1 MSVQYDKSIPVFDN
15 HCHICFPQKI
25 DDSLRDYEV
34 LFRRLSINRAGLLS
48 CPCSGH
54 NDVGID
60 ILENLKILYLKDRL
74 SVPCFTYAG
83 FTWHWDDS
91 ERYVQFGREMLEIGF
106 DGFKTLEQ
114 HPRVRRMIGKSL
126 ADSSMEGFFEFANS
140 RRSVMVC
147 HVGDPRNNWD
157 LSSAT
162 PEAMR
167 LGRVYAGDYLSLDEL
182 YEEMLA
188 VISRC
193 PDMRF
198 ILAHFFFMSDNYD
211 RVCRL
216 MDDFPNIYLDLTPGG
231 EMYVNFTKDTEL
243 WRDFFSS
250 YSDRI
255 ILGSDNY
262 ALGYGEARYDMAR
275 NFLEG
280 TELHALLRGDLRRQV
295 GIVHHE
301 VHIKA
306 AEQVLHAGADRAVA
320 DEAQR
325 GRRADPGGQPGE
337 EYRPG
342 HDRQRDQRD
351 QDDALELTGLSVAQ
365 LLFQHVPPPSG
376 PPR

>member
-262 ALGYGEARYDMAR
+262 ALGYGEARYDLAR

-280 TELHALLRGDLRRQV
+280 TEPF
-295 GIVHHE
+295 E
-301 VHIKA
+301 YF
-306 AEQVLHAGADRAVA
+306 
-320 DEAQR
+320 
-325 GRRADPGGQPGE
+325 GE
-337 EYRPG
+337 TITPI
-342 HDRQRDQRD
+342 
-351 QDDALELTGLSVAQ
+351 
-365 LLFQHVPPPSG
+365 HVPREILNNIYWNNIHRLLGENPKPVNRALAYEHCRYIADNHSDSLTAQG
-376 PPR
+376 RENLEVMAEFWKNH